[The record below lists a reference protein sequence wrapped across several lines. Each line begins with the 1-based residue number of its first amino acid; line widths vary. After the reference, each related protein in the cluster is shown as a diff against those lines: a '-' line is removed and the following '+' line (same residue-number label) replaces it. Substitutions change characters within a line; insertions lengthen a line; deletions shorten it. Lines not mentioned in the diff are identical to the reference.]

1 MQLKLLLFKYNFIQ
15 RYESK
20 FQINFRTIQL
30 NKTLSENF
38 LRNAKNK
45 NIFQINIFRT
55 KNKRDERDES

>member
-1 MQLKLLLFKYNFIQ
+1 MQLELLLFKYNFIQ

>member
-30 NKTLSENF
+30 NKILSENF